1 MMFEVLLAVTNVA
14 VVLCAGVAVF
24 AFWKANQS
32 AEEVRRIAVKI
43 SEHLDTLNEREGE
56 SND

>member
-1 MMFEVLLAVTNVA
+1 MFEVLLAVTNVA

-32 AEEVRRIAVKI
+32 AKETQRIAVKI
-43 SEHLDTLNEREGE
+43 SAHLDRLNKTEGE
-56 SND
+56 NNG